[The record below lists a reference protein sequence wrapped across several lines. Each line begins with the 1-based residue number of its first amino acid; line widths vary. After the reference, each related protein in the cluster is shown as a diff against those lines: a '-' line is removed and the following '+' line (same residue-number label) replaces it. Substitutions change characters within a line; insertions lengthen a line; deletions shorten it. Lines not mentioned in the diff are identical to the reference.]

1 MIEEK
6 IRKYGLIILFA
17 ILFFHFLFSDG
28 GLISYFK
35 VKRGIKA
42 ANTTI
47 SALDKENAIL
57 KNEIDKL
64 QRDDEYLEEVVR
76 KKHGFLREGERL
88 YRIEK

>member
-6 IRKYGLIILFA
+6 IRKYGLIVVFA

-35 VKRGIKA
+35 VKRGVNT
-42 ANTTI
+42 ANTSI
-47 SALDKENAIL
+47 SALNKENTTL
-57 KNEIDKL
+57 KNEIEKL
-64 QRDDEYLEEVVR
+64 QKDDEYLEEVVR
-76 KKHGFLREGERL
+76 KKYGFLREGERL

>member
-17 ILFFHFLFSDG
+17 ILFFHFIFSDG

-42 ANTTI
+42 ANI
-47 SALDKENAIL
+47 SMSALNKENALL

-64 QRDDEYLEEVVR
+64 QKDDEYLEEVAR

>member
-6 IRKYGLIILFA
+6 IRKYGLLILFA

-28 GLISYFK
+28 GLISYVK
-35 VKRGIKA
+35 TKRGIKA
-42 ANTTI
+42 AQASI
-47 SALDKENAIL
+47 SSLDKENAQL
-57 KNEIDKL
+57 KSEIEKL
-64 QRDDEYLEEVVR
+64 QKDDEYLEEVVR

>member
-47 SALDKENAIL
+47 SVLDKENALL

-64 QRDDEYLEEVVR
+64 QKDDEYLEEVVR

>member
-17 ILFFHFLFSDG
+17 VLFFHFLFSEG
-28 GLISYFK
+28 GLVSYIK
-35 VKRGIKA
+35 AKRGIKA
-42 ANTTI
+42 AQASI
-47 SALDKENAIL
+47 SALDKENASL
-57 KNEIDKL
+57 RSEIEKL
-64 QRDDEYLEEVVR
+64 QKNDEYLEEVVR

>member
-6 IRKYGLIILFA
+6 VRKYGLIIFFA

-28 GLISYFK
+28 GLINYIK
-35 VKRGIKA
+35 AKHGIKA
-42 ANTTI
+42 AQASI
-47 SALDKENAIL
+47 STLDKENALIRS
-57 KNEIDKL
+57 EIDKL
-64 QRDDEYLEEVVR
+64 QKDDEYLEEVVR

>member
-35 VKRGIKA
+35 VRRGIKA

-47 SALDKENAIL
+47 SALDKENALL

-64 QRDDEYLEEVVR
+64 QKDDEYLEEVVR

>member
-6 IRKYGLIILFA
+6 IRKYGLSILFA

-42 ANTTI
+42 ANTAI
-47 SALDKENAIL
+47 SALDKENGLL

-64 QRDDEYLEEVVR
+64 QKDDEYLEEVVR

>member
-47 SALDKENAIL
+47 STLDKENGLL

-64 QRDDEYLEEVVR
+64 QKDDEYLEEVVR

>member
-6 IRKYGLIILFA
+6 IRKYGLIIFFA

-28 GLISYFK
+28 GLINYIK
-35 VKRGIKA
+35 AKRGIKA
-42 ANTTI
+42 AQASI
-47 SALDKENAIL
+47 STLDKENALIRS
-57 KNEIDKL
+57 EIDKL
-64 QRDDEYLEEVVR
+64 QKDDEYLEEVVR

>member
-6 IRKYGLIILFA
+6 IRKYGLLILFA

-28 GLISYFK
+28 GLISYVK
-35 VKRGIKA
+35 TKRGIKA
-42 ANTTI
+42 AQASI
-47 SALDKENAIL
+47 SSLDKENAQL
-57 KNEIDKL
+57 RSEIEKL
-64 QRDDEYLEEVVR
+64 QKDDEYLEEVVR

>member
-35 VKRGIKA
+35 VKNGIKA
-42 ANTTI
+42 ANKTI
-47 SALDKENAIL
+47 SSLDKENGLL

-64 QRDDEYLEEVVR
+64 QKDDEYLEEVVR

>member
-6 IRKYGLIILFA
+6 IRKYGLIVVFA

-35 VKRGIKA
+35 VKHGIKTA
-42 ANTTI
+42 STSI
-47 SALDKENAIL
+47 SALNKENTFL
-57 KNEIDKL
+57 KNEIEKL
-64 QRDDEYLEEVVR
+64 QKDDEYLEEVVR

>member
-42 ANTTI
+42 ANTAI
-47 SALDKENAIL
+47 SALDKENGLL

-64 QRDDEYLEEVVR
+64 QKDDEYLEEVVR

>member
-6 IRKYGLIILFA
+6 IRRYGLLIFFA

-28 GLISYFK
+28 GLISYIK
-35 VKRGIKA
+35 AKRGIKA
-42 ANTTI
+42 AQASI
-47 SALDKENAIL
+47 SSLDKENALL
-57 KNEIDKL
+57 KKEIEKL
-64 QRDDEYLEEVVR
+64 QKDDEYLEEVVR

>member
-1 MIEEK
+1 MVEEK

-28 GLISYFK
+28 GLISYIK
-35 VKRGIKA
+35 VKRGI
-42 ANTTI
+42 NTAQTSI
-47 SALDKENAIL
+47 SALDKENIL
-57 KNEIDKL
+57 LRNEIEKL
-64 QRDDEYLEEVVR
+64 QKDDEYLEEVVR

>member
-6 IRKYGLIILFA
+6 IRKYGLIVVFA

-35 VKRGIKA
+35 VKRGINT
-42 ANTTI
+42 ANTSI
-47 SALDKENAIL
+47 SALNKENTTL
-57 KNEIDKL
+57 KNEIEKL
-64 QRDDEYLEEVVR
+64 QKDDEYLEEVVR
-76 KKHGFLREGERL
+76 KKYGFLREGERL

>member
-17 ILFFHFLFSDG
+17 ILFFHFIFSDG

-42 ANTTI
+42 ANTSM
-47 SALDKENAIL
+47 SALNKENALL

-64 QRDDEYLEEVVR
+64 QKDDEYLEEVAR

>member
-35 VKRGIKA
+35 VKHGIKA
-42 ANTTI
+42 ANATI
-47 SALDKENAIL
+47 SALDKENGLL

-64 QRDDEYLEEVVR
+64 QKDDEYLEEVVR

>member
-6 IRKYGLIILFA
+6 IRKYGLIIFFA

-28 GLISYFK
+28 GLIHYIK
-35 VKRGIKA
+35 AKRGITA
-42 ANTTI
+42 AQASI
-47 SALDKENAIL
+47 STLDKENALIRS
-57 KNEIDKL
+57 EIDKL
-64 QRDDEYLEEVVR
+64 QKDDEYLEEVVR